1 MGPVE
6 AAKIITGIVVDDYL
20 SDNRSR
26 RFSAVLDSHL
36 EDLVNLALVAC
47 GHNSRKDA
55 PFSSFYVLAD
65 GGVSSKKL
73 RVSDIITAGAIGK
86 ATTCFGQLCASQ
98 NIDSSQIVDY
108 SMDVYDLV
116 TKNAHYV
123 GNWQFF
129 DPGTTETYLR
139 ETFKLM
145 KARLGDD
152 E

>member
-1 MGPVE
+1 MRPIE

-20 SDNRSR
+20 SDNQSR

-65 GGVSSKKL
+65 
-73 RVSDIITAGAIGK
+73 
-86 ATTCFGQLCASQ
+86 
-98 NIDSSQIVDY
+98 
-108 SMDVYDLV
+108 LV

-129 DPGTTETYLR
+129 DPGTTEAYLR